1 MKYFAVLDTNV
12 IVSALLGKNS
22 IPAKILDEALSGSI
36 IPLFDNAILDEY
48 EDVLHRKKFPFM
60 PSDIRNMI
68 NALQKRGIR
77 VEAGSINLVLP
88 DLDDV
93 VFYAVVMEKRKE
105 ENAYLIT
112 GTQKHFPKE
121 PFVVT
126 PREMLAIIALA
137 KEEAAE

>member
-1 MKYFAVLDTNV
+1 MKML
-12 IVSALLGKNS
+12 
-22 IPAKILDEALSGSI
+22 
-36 IPLFDNAILDEY
+36 
-48 EDVLHRKKFPFM
+48 LHRKKFPFM

-112 GTQKHFPKE
+112 GNQKHFPKE